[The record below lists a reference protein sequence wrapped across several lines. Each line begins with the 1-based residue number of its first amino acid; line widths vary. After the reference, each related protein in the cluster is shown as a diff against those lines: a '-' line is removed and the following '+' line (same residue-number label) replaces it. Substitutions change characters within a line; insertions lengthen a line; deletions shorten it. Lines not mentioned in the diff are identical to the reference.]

1 MMSEIDDFYENRSMP
16 KKKRQND
23 HQSDV
28 MSVIDNFEKMN
39 NTSIRQKEIMF
50 CHGEN
55 GGS

>member
-16 KKKRQND
+16 KKKRYDD

-39 NTSIRQKEIMF
+39 NTSIR
-50 CHGEN
+50 
-55 GGS
+55 